1 MAVNIAAPA
10 ETITVPTDTIEMKSS
25 EDPGKIVVGR
35 YPQEIIEDLYS
46 VYTRKACKE
55 REKQYPDLY
64 RIGRCDGAVEVLE
77 SIIVSVS
84 GMERVVTLWEEN
96 QKEAKA

>member
-10 ETITVPTDTIEMKSS
+10 ETITADLIEMKSS
-25 EDPGKIVVGR
+25 EDFGRIVVGR
-35 YPQEIIEDLYS
+35 YPMEIIEDLYS

-77 SIIVSVS
+77 SIIVSLE
-84 GMERVVTLWEEN
+84 GMERVVALWEEN